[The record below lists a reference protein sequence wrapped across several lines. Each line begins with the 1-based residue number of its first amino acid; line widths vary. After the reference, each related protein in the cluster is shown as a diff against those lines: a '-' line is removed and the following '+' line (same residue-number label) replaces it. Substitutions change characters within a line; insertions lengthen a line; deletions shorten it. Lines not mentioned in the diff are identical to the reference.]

1 MHYNL
6 ETDAQMID
14 KFFAGRLAYLFGF
27 LLSLTIFLTA
37 LLIQIFYKLEPC
49 PLCISQRIAFISLG
63 GAFLMALIHNPK
75 NRVWINIHAL
85 LQVLV
90 AMAGASIAIRH
101 WWIQAHKA
109 EMIVDCGV
117 DFDYMFDNFP
127 LKKALNLVFR
137 GTGDCAAIDWTFLG
151 LSIPQ
156 LALIAFVSIA
166 AYAVLL
172 AKKRI

>member
-1 MHYNL
+1 
-6 ETDAQMID
+6 MID

-27 LLSLTIFLTA
+27 LMSLTIFLTA
-37 LLIQIFYKLEPC
+37 LSIQIIYKLEPC
-49 PLCISQRIAFISLG
+49 PLCISQRIALMSLAG
-63 GAFLMALIHNPK
+63 VFLLGLIHNPQT
-75 NRVWINIHAL
+75 RLWINAHAL
-85 LQVLV
+85 LQLIV
-90 AMAGASIAIRH
+90 AFTGATVAIRH

-127 LKKALNLVFR
+127 LKKALTLVFR

-156 LALIAFVSIA
+156 LALIAFLSIA

-172 AKKRI
+172 AKKRV